1 MKLRL
6 KYFLF
11 VTLIHILFILLASQ
25 FYRDHRTLFLV
36 AEVLILLSIAFSIHL
51 YNAFISPI
59 HFISN
64 AAQNIREQDF
74 STHLRPVG
82 QPEMDQLIGV
92 YNSMIE
98 RLRQER
104 VKKEE
109 QHLFLEQLIEASPS
123 AIILLDFDDR
133 ILSLNPAAES
143 ILGAGS
149 AAVKSQAL
157 STLQHPMA
165 AQLQQLRR
173 DEARIIKVHGTQIY
187 RCHKAHFLDRG
198 FDHHFIL
205 IEELSDEIYKA
216 EKQAYE
222 KVIRMMSHEVNNS
235 VGAVNSILS
244 SFLNLKREIGDNRRK
259 DFVDALEVAI
269 QRNIRLN
276 RFMAKFAEVVR
287 LPEPHRENADLHAI
301 LQSVQTLMEPGCEAA
316 RVAWHWQL
324 AESSFDAEIDVQ
336 QIEQVLVNIVKNALE
351 AIDSGGNI
359 WVVTEIEAEQKRLI
373 IRNDGRP
380 IPDEQRD
387 RLFVPFYSTKPNG
400 QGIGLT
406 LTREILRNHRLPFT
420 LSSANG
426 LTDFTIRFP

>member
-11 VTLIHILFILLASQ
+11 VTLLHILFILLASQ
-25 FYRDHRTLFLV
+25 LYSDHRILFLA
-36 AEVLILLSIAFSIHL
+36 AELLILLSVLFSIHL
-51 YNAFISPI
+51 YHAFISPI

-74 STHLRPVG
+74 STHLRTVG
-82 QPEMDQLIGV
+82 QREMDQLIEV

-123 AIILLDFDDR
+123 AIIILDFDDH
-133 ILSLNPAAES
+133 ILNLNPAAEA
-143 ILGAGS
+143 ILHTRS
-149 AAVKSQAL
+149 ATANGKAFGDLQTPLAL
-157 STLQHPMA
+157 
-165 AQLQQLRR
+165 QLQQLGR
-173 DEARIIKVHGTQIY
+173 DESRIIKIDGTRIY

-205 IEELSDEIYKA
+205 IEELSEEIYKA

-244 SFLNLKREIGDNRRK
+244 SFLSLRSDIRDQQRK
-259 DFVDALEVAI
+259 DFIDALEVAI

-276 RFMAKFAEVVR
+276 RFIANFAEVVR
-287 LPEPHRENADLHAI
+287 LPEPHRESINLHEI
-301 LQSVQTLMEPGCEAA
+301 LHSVHTLMEPQCNA
-316 RVAWHWQL
+316 RQVACHWQL
-324 AESSFDAEIDVQ
+324 TDQEFHVVIDVQ
-336 QIEQVLVNIVKNALE
+336 QMEQVLVNIVKNALE
-351 AIDSGGNI
+351 AIDSNGNI
-359 WVVTEIEAEQKRLI
+359 WIITEITAEQKRLI
-373 IRNDGRP
+373 IRNDGQP
-380 IPDEQRD
+380 IPDEQREQ
-387 RLFVPFYSTKPNG
+387 LFIPFYSTKPNG

-406 LTREILRNHRLPFT
+406 LTREILRKHELPFT
-420 LSSANG
+420 LFSANG
-426 LTDFTIRFP
+426 LTDFSIRFP